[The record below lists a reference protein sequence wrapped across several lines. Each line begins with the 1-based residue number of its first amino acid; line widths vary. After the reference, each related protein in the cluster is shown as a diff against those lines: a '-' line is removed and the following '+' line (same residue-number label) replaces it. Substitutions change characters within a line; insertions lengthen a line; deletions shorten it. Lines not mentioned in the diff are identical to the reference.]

1 VRATSLRGQ
10 PTSGRSNEAEIL
22 AAVTENL
29 WPLVAKDIVKPVVQA
44 KIPVTAAVTG
54 HQLLDAPETGKVVL
68 LVR

>member
-1 VRATSLRGQ
+1 M
-10 PTSGRSNEAEIL
+10 
-22 AAVTENL
+22 TENL